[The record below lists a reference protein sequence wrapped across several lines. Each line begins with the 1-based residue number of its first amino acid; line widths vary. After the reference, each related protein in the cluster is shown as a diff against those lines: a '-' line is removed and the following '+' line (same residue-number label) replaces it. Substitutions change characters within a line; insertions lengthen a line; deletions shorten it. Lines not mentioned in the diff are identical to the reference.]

1 MDEFETGNVLELYAI
16 DRETGVTYN
25 GLPIVVVDEDFI
37 EHLKE
42 HSYESLEVI
51 ELWEEWSA
59 WAKENL
65 E

>member
-1 MDEFETGNVLELYAI
+1 MTSYLALFAKDKKDEIL
-16 DRETGVTYN
+16 YN
-25 GLPIVVVDEDFI
+25 GLPVIVVDDDFS
-37 EHLKE
+37 EHLEE
-42 HSYESLEVI
+42 HSYESLEVV

>member
-1 MDEFETGNVLELYAI
+1 MTSYLELLAKDKETGML
-16 DRETGVTYN
+16 YN
-25 GLPIVVVDEDFI
+25 GLPVIVVDDDFA
-37 EHLKE
+37 EYLE
-42 HSYESLEVI
+42 EQSYESLEVI